1 MECVTGRILKN
12 VGAPENIHGM
22 EQLHKHD
29 QVLHLGAGWA
39 GERLPPHPLLP
50 PEAAPIPSAPSPACP
65 STLHLPPLLHCTC
78 TLPLTHPLSPP
89 PTHPPP
95 FPPPSPPPPT
105 HTCSTTCASSTPTS
119 SRAPRRHRQRCGV
132 VGAVKVCGVAG
143 RAQWQRCAVM
153 RCAAR
158 GLGVVA
164 GDAVLPLLRPE
175 LPPHRLA
182 AGCSPP
188 VPPALPA
195 AAEGQVRPGGCPQK
209 GACRQ
214 EARRQEGSAA
224 AGGARG

>member
-29 QVLHLGAGWA
+29 QVLHLGAGW
-39 GERLPPHPLLP
+39 
-50 PEAAPIPSAPSPACP
+50 
-65 STLHLPPLLHCTC
+65 
-78 TLPLTHPLSPP
+78 
-89 PTHPPP
+89 
-95 FPPPSPPPPT
+95 
-105 HTCSTTCASSTPTS
+105 
-119 SRAPRRHRQRCGV
+119 
-132 VGAVKVCGVAG
+132 
-143 RAQWQRCAVM
+143 
-153 RCAAR
+153 
-158 GLGVVA
+158 A